1 MSVHN
6 LAGVR
11 LELPDWLQGTAIEEK
26 ILAGEYEGSEAHAA
40 RQRIRPGMRV
50 LEIGAGLGF
59 VSAICA
65 QTAGAENVISVEA
78 NPQMLAPLQNNL
90 NQNELGEVKV
100 IHGAVVGDAYRDLVV
115 NFRAG
120 ALFWGGSVLDEG
132 QSHTDM
138 VSVPALPIGA
148 LLEMHR
154 PRFVMLDVE
163 GGEAALFS
171 TPWPKYVRFVVLEL
185 HPRKYAPATV
195 KQIVDCMSASGLT
208 YDPVSSRGRTLGFM
222 RA

>member
-1 MSVHN
+1 MTLHI
-6 LAGVR
+6 LDGVR
-11 LELPDWLQGTAIEEK
+11 LELPEWLQGTAIEEK
-26 ILAGEYEGSEAHAA
+26 IVSGSYEGHEAHAA

-59 VSAICA
+59 VSTICA
-65 QTAGAENVISVEA
+65 QKAGAENVMSVEA
-78 NPQMLAPLQNNL
+78 NPRMLDPLQNNL
-90 NQNELGEVKV
+90 RLNGQQAATVM
-100 IHGAVVGDAYRDLVV
+100 HGAVVGDAHADLVV

-120 ALFWGGSVLDEG
+120 TLFWGGSIVAEG
-132 QSHTDM
+132 QSRKDM
-138 VSVPALPIGA
+138 VSVPALHIGA

-163 GGEAALFS
+163 GAEAALFQR
-171 TPWPKYVRFVVLEL
+171 PLPKFVRFVVLEL
-185 HPRKYAPATV
+185 HPKKYPNTTV

-222 RA
+222 RV